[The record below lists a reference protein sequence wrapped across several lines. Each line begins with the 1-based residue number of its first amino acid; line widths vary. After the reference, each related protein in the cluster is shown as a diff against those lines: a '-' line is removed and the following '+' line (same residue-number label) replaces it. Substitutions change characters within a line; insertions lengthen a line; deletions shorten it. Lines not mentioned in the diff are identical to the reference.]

1 MRLLWQRLE
10 AKKHDDDDPPKRG
23 RGSKQQKVIGALA
36 RGGLVVAKPV
46 EKVNSKTLKA
56 SLSDVIKADDSVL
69 ITDEYEGYS
78 RMNEWAP
85 HFTISHAVAYA
96 QGLVHTNSLEGFWS
110 LVKRAVYGSHHHYNK
125 AHAASYLVEA
135 CWKFNNRRNPGAFEY
150 FIAGAM
156 TV

>member
-56 SLSDVIKADDSVL
+56 SLSDAIKADDSVL

-78 RMNEWAP
+78 RMNDERRTLPSAMLLP
-85 HFTISHAVAYA
+85 TLKDLYTPTRSKVFGALLSERSTDHITTTIRRTRRHISLRRAGNSTIVAT
-96 QGLVHTNSLEGFWS
+96 QVLSSTSLQEQ
-110 LVKRAVYGSHHHYNK
+110 
-125 AHAASYLVEA
+125 
-135 CWKFNNRRNPGAFEY
+135 
-150 FIAGAM
+150 
-156 TV
+156 